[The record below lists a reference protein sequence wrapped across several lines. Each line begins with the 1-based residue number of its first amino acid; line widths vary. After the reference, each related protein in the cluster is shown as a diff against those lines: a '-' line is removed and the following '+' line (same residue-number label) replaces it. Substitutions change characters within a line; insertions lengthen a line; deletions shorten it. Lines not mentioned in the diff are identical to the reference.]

1 MTCPSCGGTLEAVVD
16 LVGELTAPTFC
27 TIGRDSL
34 YTRLKLMKFYACN
47 ACEYCV
53 KAHALKEGQVA

>member
-1 MTCPSCGGTLEAVVD
+1 MTCPSCGGSLEAVVD
-16 LVGELTAPTFC
+16 LVGETMAPGFYTY
-27 TIGRDSL
+27 GSGPL
-34 YTRLKLMKFYACN
+34 KTRLTLMKFYACN